1 MQRWWQIAT
10 RNWQTRPAR
19 SALAVLAV
27 TLGVGVV
34 VWVTCCYESVRRG
47 VTDVVLQWIGRSH
60 VIVESSAGVWGLIDV
75 RIAEALEDV
84 PNIARTTL
92 RTREYMDA
100 AAPRADNSP
109 PYQGGA
115 GAGTATAQPDVDKSK
130 RIEVMGILP
139 DRERE
144 FQTYKLVRGRF
155 IEPGADGEALAEE
168 LLARQLKLELG
179 DRIFLRYGDE
189 EDYRPFTIVG
199 IAERRRASLNQALM
213 VWTSLEDV
221 QSLANLPNKAK
232 SLEIILQQHDNQSI
246 REAAARVEEALQT
259 WHESHPDVRIDDL
272 EVKTTEAQM
281 QKLNA
286 AQGLLQFIMLL
297 LSSVVLLTAFFI
309 ILATMGMGVTEQIA
323 QLGLLRCIGVTRAQ
337 VARLVLLQTAPFGIA
352 GVILG
357 VPLGLLLQIVTMQLV
372 PDYLGQFAVN
382 RPGMVLAVVGGLATT
397 LLGAA
402 LPAAR
407 AMHVTP
413 VEAVRAP
420 ADPRVGRWAWF
431 SAALG
436 LLLMIVHLVIL
447 RGISGR
453 GEAAGFDAR
462 AITSVVLL
470 YLGAAM
476 LAPLIVRFAG
486 GAFARVAGALLRL
499 RHELLGEEIENA
511 PFRAGAVCSGLMVAL
526 SLIVG
531 LVVWGESVK
540 QGWQFPQEFPDALL
554 YSYEDIPLDEMKS
567 LAQIDGIKELTVTGD
582 FPFTLRNPN
591 RGGFLSGLTGL
602 DLFSRFLAI
611 DPDEGFN
618 IVKLSFL
625 EGTETE
631 ARARLRAGGHL
642 LVTRE
647 FSQKH
652 NKGVGDKVRLWVQ
665 KKDKKYKR
673 ADFTIAGVVTSP
685 GLDIAISFF
694 NAGTHFQTYAVGAI
708 IGTLADAERLFGLG
722 YGNLILFNFDL
733 PEDAGAA
740 APEASSS
747 TDYTDDVAIGDT
759 TLSPE
764 GRPTFAQ
771 IGTRP
776 LPGNDPE
783 TKIVNQMLAQL
794 DYPPRAYVTAR
805 ELKKQIDRNIDRV
818 TLLLSAI
825 PFVGLVIAAL
835 GLGNLMAA
843 NVASRTKY
851 LAVLRSLG
859 LTRGQLTRLIIGE
872 GLVLALI
879 GTALGI
885 VLGVVLA
892 RTSNLMTHA
901 LSGFEPEFTIPW
913 RLVFA
918 GAALAAFLCIAAALI
933 PARRASR
940 TNIVAALT
948 DL

>member
-10 RNWQTRPAR
+10 RNWRTRPAR

-47 VTDVVLQWIGRSH
+47 VTEVVLQWIGRSH
-60 VIVESSAGVWGLIDV
+60 VIVESTAGVWGLIDI
-75 RIAEALEDV
+75 RIAEAVKDV

-92 RTREYMDA
+92 RTREYVDA
-100 AAPRADNSP
+100 APPSP
-109 PYQGGA
+109 GD
-115 GAGTATAQPDVDKSK
+115 ATLPDLERSK
-130 RIEVMGILP
+130 RIEVMGVLP

-144 FQTYKLVRGRF
+144 FQTYELTEGRF
-155 IEPGADGEALAEE
+155 IAPGTIGEALAER
-168 LLARQLKLELG
+168 LLAKQLGLKLG
-179 DRIFLRYGDE
+179 DDVYLRYGNDGE
-189 EDYRPFTIVG
+189 FRRYRVVG

-213 VWTSLEDV
+213 VWTSLADV
-221 QSLANLPNKAK
+221 QALTRLPDKAK
-232 SLEIILQQHDNQSI
+232 SLEIILKQHDNQSI
-246 REAAARVEEALQT
+246 RAAAAAVTEALQK
-259 WHESHPDVRIDDL
+259 HHAANPDVKIDDL

-281 QKLNA
+281 QKLSA

-323 QLGLLRCIGVTRAQ
+323 QLGLLRCIGVTRQQIAK
-337 VARLVLLQTAPFGIA
+337 LVILQTAPFGVA
-352 GVILG
+352 GVVFG
-357 VPLGLLLQIVTMQLV
+357 VPLGLLLQLVTIQLV

-382 RPGMVLAVVGGLATT
+382 RPGMALAVVGGLLTT

-402 LPAAR
+402 LPAVR

-420 ADPRVGRWAWF
+420 ADPRVMSFAWL
-431 SAALG
+431 AAGLG
-436 LLLMIVHLVIL
+436 VALIALHAFLLSSIA
-447 RGISGR
+447 GR
-453 GEAAGFDAR
+453 GEPGFDAP
-462 AITSVVLL
+462 AIASVVLL
-470 YLGAAM
+470 YLGAAL
-476 LAPLIVRFAG
+476 LAPLLVRLTG
-486 GAFARVAGALLRL
+486 GLFARVAGGVLRL
-499 RHELLGEEIENA
+499 RPELLGEEIEKA

-554 YSYEDIPLDEMKS
+554 YSYEDIPIERMKS
-567 LAQIDGIKELTVTGD
+567 LRDIPGIKEFTVTGD
-582 FPFTLRNPN
+582 FPFTMRDPN
-591 RGGFLSGLTGL
+591 RGGFFSSLSGL

-611 DPDEGFN
+611 DPDEGFK
-618 IVKLSFL
+618 IVRLVFL
-625 EGTETE
+625 EGTEAE
-631 ARARLRAGGHL
+631 ARRKLMEGGHL

-647 FSQKH
+647 FAHKH
-652 NKGVGDKVRLWVQ
+652 KKGVGDRVRIWVQ
-665 KKDKKYKR
+665 KKDKKHQR

-708 IGTLADAERLFGLG
+708 IGTLADADRLFGLG

-733 PEDAGAA
+733 PDDPQRERADSG
-740 APEASSS
+740 E
-747 TDYTDDVAIGDT
+747 YTDDVAIGDT

-771 IGTRP
+771 IGSRP
-776 LPGNDPE
+776 LPGDDPE
-783 TKIVNQMLAQL
+783 TKIVNQMLERL
-794 DYPPRAYVTAR
+794 NYPPRAYVTAR

-843 NVASRTKY
+843 NVASRTKH

-879 GTALGI
+879 GTVLGI

-892 RTSNLMTHA
+892 RASNMMTLT

-918 GAALAAFLCIAAALI
+918 GAALAALLCIAAALV